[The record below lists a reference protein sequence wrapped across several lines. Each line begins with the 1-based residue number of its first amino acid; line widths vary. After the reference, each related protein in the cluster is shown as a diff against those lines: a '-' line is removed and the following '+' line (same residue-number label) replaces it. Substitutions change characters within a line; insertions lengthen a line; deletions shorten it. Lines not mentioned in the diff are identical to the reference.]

1 MKFYN
6 KIKWVLGITLV
17 FGLVLTTNL
26 IDRNNFVQVKDS
38 VISIYE
44 DRLVAKQYIYEI
56 SKLIHKKELAIL
68 KNDTTSFEKNFKNIN
83 QKIKSSLSNYEKTKL
98 TTEEAQ
104 VFQDLKDDLKTLGNV
119 ETKFLNNEFEN
130 NSEIL
135 NLLKSIT
142 ETLDTLSQIQLTE
155 GSRQMNI
162 TKRAVEDVELFTQLE
177 IYFLIFL
184 AVLIQIIVLYNPK
197 TDQKDNDG

>member
-104 VFQDLKDDLKTLGNV
+104 VFKDLKDDLKTLEDV
-119 ETKFLNNEFEN
+119 ETKFLNHEFEN

-197 TDQKDNDG
+197 TDQKDNDK

>member
-6 KIKWVLGITLV
+6 KIKWVLGITLI